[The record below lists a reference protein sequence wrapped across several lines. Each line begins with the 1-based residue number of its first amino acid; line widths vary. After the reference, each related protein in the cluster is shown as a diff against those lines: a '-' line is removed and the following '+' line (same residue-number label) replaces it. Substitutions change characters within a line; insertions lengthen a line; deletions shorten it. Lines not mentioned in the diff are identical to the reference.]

1 MKTIS
6 NETWRFI
13 FSGGLNTLT
22 GYFLYLVLL
31 SFSNY
36 YIAYTISFLAS
47 ILMAFFIN
55 SYYVF
60 KVRILWGR
68 LIQFQALYF
77 LQYLIGLFFLYILI
91 LWFCVGQQIAPLVNA
106 VLITP
111 LSFIINK
118 WFFSR
123 GVI

>member
-1 MKTIS
+1 MKTMTK
-6 NETWRFI
+6 ETWRFI

-31 SFSNY
+31 CFSNY
-36 YIAYTISFLAS
+36 YVSYTISFLAS

-68 LIQFQALYF
+68 LVQYQALYL
-77 LQYLIGLFFLYILI
+77 LQYFIGLFFLYMLI
-91 LWFCVGQQIAPLVNA
+91 SWFGVGQQIAPLVNA